1 MLMIALHVS
10 VWHGRS
16 IPFQLYQC
24 IYCTVCVGVS
34 EDEKEK
40 IPIVI
45 TNTQ

>member
-1 MLMIALHVS
+1 MYQYGMGGPFPFSCIS
-10 VWHGRS
+10 VF
-16 IPFQLYQC
+16 IVQ
-24 IYCTVCVGVS
+24 CVGVS